1 MRYFTPESANRTLP
15 LVRRIAADLVGLRF
29 EVVVRGE
36 RIDRLSE
43 ANQGLTGSPA
53 HVEELEAMQSS
64 LLADRERMR
73 EIEAELSR
81 LGVLIHAPDE
91 GALDFPARIGSQDVR
106 LCWMPADETISFWHP
121 VGADVADRQPIG
133 DTIFEQVETVSEGP
147 DNGPDNGSETDSQP
161 SLKS

>member
-36 RIDRLSE
+36 RIDQLSE
-43 ANQGLTGSPA
+43 ANHGLTGSPA

-73 EIEAELSR
+73 EIEAELSS
-81 LGVLIHAPDE
+81 LGVLVHALDQ

-106 LCWMPADETISFWHP
+106 LCWVPADEKVSFWHP
-121 VGADVADRQPIG
+121 IGADFADRQPIG
-133 DTIFEQVETVSEGP
+133 DTNFDQVESVSE
-147 DNGPDNGSETDSQP
+147 DPDNGSETDSQP